1 MNDHRPHDLAA
12 AEGAV
17 LADVSSA
24 IVGLHRQYFGR
35 GATRART
42 FLVHDDL
49 LVSQLDGVLVTHE
62 QTLMAKGEE
71 DVVRETRQTFQAVM
85 RDEFVGAVERITGR
99 SVTAY
104 DSMPLLD
111 VGTVFEIFL
120 LAPAAVRLPAAA
132 SVGAGNVLDAAGDD
146 AACPAR

>member
-1 MNDHRPHDLAA
+1 MNESRHHDLAA

-24 IVGLHRQYFGR
+24 IVGLQRQYFGR

-62 QTLMAKGEE
+62 QTLMAKGED
-71 DVVRETRQTFQAVM
+71 DVVKETRQTFQAVM

-99 SVTAY
+99 SVMAY

-111 VGTVFEIFL
+111 VGSVFEVFL
-120 LAPAAVRLPAAA
+120 LAPASVRLPAAA
-132 SVGAGNVLDAAGDD
+132 SVGAGSAFEDAGDT
-146 AACPAR
+146 AGCPAR